1 MIGVDR
7 IDYAFPFRLDATSQ
21 RAAQT
26 SYAEHVEQMI
36 AQILL
41 TTPGERVD
49 LAPFGCGLR
58 QLIFAPLGDS
68 LTATLTL
75 QINQAL
81 GQWLAGVINV
91 TGVTVN
97 TSDDTGVL
105 MPGNVNITVSY
116 TLVESQA
123 NLQTT
128 VAL

>member
-1 MIGVDR
+1 MIGIER

-49 LAPFGCGLR
+49 LPQFGCGLR

-68 LTATLTL
+68 LSATLTL

-81 GQWLAGVINV
+81 GQWLAGVVNV
-91 TGVTVN
+91 TAVAV
-97 TSDDTGVL
+97 SAADDSAVL